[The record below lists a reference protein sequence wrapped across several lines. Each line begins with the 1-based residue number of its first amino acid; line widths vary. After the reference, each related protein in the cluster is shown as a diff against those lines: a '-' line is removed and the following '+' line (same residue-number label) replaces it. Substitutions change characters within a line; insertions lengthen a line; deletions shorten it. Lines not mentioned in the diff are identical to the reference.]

1 MSQNQAVFPRV
12 EFGMIMPF
20 TLELPAQ
27 ACPGVVLECQ
37 KVIRLLPRRRLVCRG
52 QLNGATVYAKFFV
65 HHNRREADWL
75 DEINGNAA
83 LQQHGVRTA
92 SMICSCPLEDN
103 PVNVV
108 IYQALEPS
116 VLFREAW
123 ELANRERRKWLLDE
137 IMVILADMHEAGLL
151 QKDLH
156 LNNFLLMD
164 EELYTLDAGDVK
176 LYPDGLP
183 GDLAL
188 SNLALFF
195 AQLLPADMVY
205 LDDAVAAYMQRR
217 NLPMTA
223 AELDKLR
230 TAIHRKR
237 RYRKRKYLEK
247 AFRECSRFVSFGSF
261 SRYVMLDREFDSDA
275 IRNLLRDPDEAMQ
288 HVDADCIKDG
298 NTCTITRNTISQYG
312 LVIKRYNIKDNWHG
326 VKRAL
331 RRSRAA
337 ISWENAHRLVF
348 LGIPTVRPIAL
359 LEYRLGLLR
368 RRAYLVMEHVEGPSC
383 LDYFNDS
390 GISEQDKQAMALRV
404 AGLFR
409 QLQSN
414 KISHGDMKARNIIIH
429 NDRPV
434 LIDLDAMQEFNSEA
448 TFRRAMNKD
457 INRFFANWKDQP
469 SIQKMFV
476 DAFQQAGIQMP
487 VQVVRAK

>member
-20 TLELPAQ
+20 TLELPDQ

-37 KVIRLLPRRRLVCRG
+37 KVVRLLPRRRLVCRG

-65 HHNRREADWL
+65 HHSRREADWL

-83 LQQHGVRTA
+83 LQQHGVNTA
-92 SMICSCPLEDN
+92 NMICSCSLEDK
-103 PVNVV
+103 PVSVV

-123 ELANRERRKWLLDE
+123 EQADRDRRKWLLDQ
-137 IMVILADMHEAGLL
+137 IMLILADMHEAGLL

-156 LNNFLLMD
+156 LNNFLIM
-164 EELYTLDAGDVK
+164 EENLYTLDAGDVK
-176 LYPDGLP
+176 LYPDGLTD
-183 GDLAL
+183 DLAL
-188 SNLALFF
+188 ANLALFF

-205 LDDAVAAYMQRR
+205 LDDAVANYMQRR
-217 NLPMTA
+217 GETITPA
-223 AELDKLR
+223 GLDKLR
-230 TAIHRKR
+230 TTIHRKR

-247 AFRECSRFVSFGSF
+247 AFRECSRLVSFRSF
-261 SRYVMLDREFDSDA
+261 SRYVMLDREFDGDA
-275 IRNLLRDPDEAMQ
+275 IRNLLLNPDTVMQ
-288 HVDADCIKDG
+288 REDADCIKDG
-298 NTCTITRNTISQYG
+298 NTCTITRNTISQHG

-326 VKRAL
+326 IKRAL

-337 ISWENAHRLVF
+337 ISWENAHRLIF

-359 LEYRLGLLR
+359 LEYRLGMLR
-368 RRAYLVMEHVEGPSC
+368 RRAYLVMEYVEGPSC
-383 LDYFNDS
+383 LDYFNDTD
-390 GISEQDKQAMALRV
+390 ISDQDKQSMALKV
-404 AGLFR
+404 ACLFR

-414 KISHGDMKARNIIIH
+414 KISHGDMKARNIILH
-429 NDRPV
+429 DGRPV

-448 TFRRAMNKD
+448 SFRRAMNKD

-469 SIQKMFV
+469 SIQQMFL
-476 DAFQQAGIQMP
+476 DAFAQAGVHMP
-487 VQVVRAK
+487 VTVVRAK